1 VKSDKDLALKLFYA
15 LSAETKEDG
24 EAFRPFL
31 DVECL
36 NDGEEWEAGF
46 LNGLQSAAVILCL
59 VSEDGIKGIEGAHQ
73 WQDNVLLEYEYA
85 LDKHEKDTA
94 ALLPLMVGKN
104 VDGGLYKAFGT
115 FGVSQ
120 YSEAKH
126 ASPKTTRGSVRGTME
141 TFFKIQGIKTD
152 PNSLSDRVRDITE
165 KVSEVLKRYG
175 RLEEAKA
182 DYVSD
187 WTVKDVQTWLK
198 EENLEEYAPKF
209 KENSVDGNMLLSL
222 DEKMLTEELGI
233 TKKLIVMKI
242 MNFIAAT
249 KAEEE
254 EEDDEEEGDDDEGED
269 E

>member
-1 VKSDKDLALKLFYA
+1 
-15 LSAETKEDG
+15 
-24 EAFRPFL
+24 
-31 DVECL
+31 
-36 NDGEEWEAGF
+36 

-59 VSEDGIKGIEGAHQ
+59 VSEDGIKGIENAQQ

-94 ALLPLMVGKN
+94 VLLPLMVGKN
-104 VDGGLYKAFGT
+104 VDGGLYKPFGV

-120 YSEAKH
+120 YSDAKH

-152 PNSLSDRVRDITE
+152 PNSLSDRVRDVAE

-209 KENSVDGNMLLSL
+209 KENSVDGTMLLSL

-242 MNFIAAT
+242 MKFIASS
-249 KAEEE
+249 KEE
-254 EEDDEEEGDDDEGED
+254 EEDDEEEDGED
-269 E
+269 EDGDDES